1 MKCIP
6 LNFIVSKKFSING
19 RGLGPGILR
28 FLRFFAR
35 PCIPC
40 QWKNNNSGKEIP
52 AMAAGWAS
60 SSDPRASR
68 STSIVQVPLFWISQR
83 LSKPGVREEKF
94 SSICVVTSFTK
105 RAVVSHIEFYFT
117 AVTTRFISKYIKI
130 YHCLWMAIV
139 LILLYITQMTNN
151 WFASP
156 VNLENTSVS
165 VTYRVRQEKSTKK
178 WKCSSAARTWEDDGL
193 SHNSS
198 LFWLERKSFGWKW
211 M

>member
-1 MKCIP
+1 MHSIKFHCLKKV
-6 LNFIVSKKFSING
+6 LNKWKRFRTRNITLLEVCKALHSVPMEKQQFGERDPCDGG
-19 RGLGPGILR
+19 RMSE
-28 FLRFFAR
+28 FL
-35 PCIPC
+35 
-40 QWKNNNSGKEIP
+40 
-52 AMAAGWAS
+52 
-60 SSDPRASR
+60 R

-178 WKCSSAARTWEDDGL
+178 WKCFSAARTLG
-193 SHNSS
+193 
-198 LFWLERKSFGWKW
+198 RRRVVT
-211 M
+211 